1 VCCVDGMCVNRLDP
15 NVKETRYVSFPPIV
29 FLVYYHCVLS
39 HYEYCYSA
47 TIHRQRQQ
55 CTACHDSPSASAMYS
70 VPWFIV
76 CDYLPPPFRFR
87 VQLPLISTQVS
98 LPIQLKTQTDFD
110 PIKTVWPTQDFP
122 RPQYIYKSGR
132 SIVLLVNKCSN
143 LKVSETLA
151 S

>member
-1 VCCVDGMCVNRLDP
+1 MCVNRLDP

-39 HYEYCYSA
+39 HYEYCYAA

-76 CDYLPPPFRFR
+76 CDYLPPPFRVR

-98 LPIQLKTQTDFD
+98 LFPYNSRHKPILTQSRLFD
-110 PIKTVWPTQDFP
+110 PQPWPTQDFP